1 MWISNL
7 RTAWM
12 KRWEKYDGFIFSWGG
27 DGLEP
32 ARKKWLVHRQLAQA
46 VSLEVLIDELKSG
59 RLRKTKMPNVSC
71 LKEECELKFSNC

>member
-1 MWISNL
+1 
-7 RTAWM
+7 M
-12 KRWEKYDGFIFSWGG
+12 KRWEEYDGFIFSWGG

-71 LKEECELKFSNC
+71 LKEEFELKFSNR